1 MMRALAFGLF
11 AASAS
16 ALHLKQQSAKPSV
29 LRLRGGLAGVD
40 AEQVAKVVQYISC
53 ANAGVMT
60 LAPTKAGEMYGVTE
74 TKWTNFFAQWS
85 GIIMLGQGITALLA
99 GGGMDMAQALAWGF
113 VPSCVVAVQDLLND
127 RMVGEMGMGMPAKFM
142 PPLINLLLTAAL
154 FGKTSFLS
162 PENAMKFCA
171 VWMGANGL
179 AGYFSTD
186 MWIEGWGGSGLG
198 AAEKAMGKLMGS
210 TMVGSAAYIA
220 STVFFGKSALEA
232 FGVMMGLY
240 ALSSIDGLY
249 ISKTMESMGV
259 DPPKVLFWAA
269 LQLGTAA
276 AVFL

>member
-1 MMRALAFGLF
+1 MTTRWHRRRDAAVTRLQPATTLRQSMMRALAFGLF

-127 RMVGEMGMGMPAKFM
+127 RARPLSWFTRRRRRGLLCARA
-142 PPLINLLLTAAL
+142 PP
-154 FGKTSFLS
+154 S
-162 PENAMKFCA
+162 
-171 VWMGANGL
+171 
-179 AGYFSTD
+179 
-186 MWIEGWGGSGLG
+186 
-198 AAEKAMGKLMGS
+198 
-210 TMVGSAAYIA
+210 
-220 STVFFGKSALEA
+220 
-232 FGVMMGLY
+232 
-240 ALSSIDGLY
+240 
-249 ISKTMESMGV
+249 
-259 DPPKVLFWAA
+259 
-269 LQLGTAA
+269 
-276 AVFL
+276 